1 MMRKIIVT
9 ALLTLCI
16 GQMYGQRM
24 RMQSGPIEPKPIEL
38 NEVHKMVKDLADS
51 IAVNYIIGEKA
62 PMLKKNLLKELRKG
76 NLDRFKE
83 KNALANHLSDLL
95 VTWSN
100 DKHFRI
106 MAAEPAGE
114 RLMMP
119 SSYDHIAQ
127 DNYSFKK
134 MENLKG
140 NIAYIKFNRFI
151 PPSYSGSL
159 ITSAMLFAAN
169 SDAVIIDLRD
179 NIGGSPDTVAMLAG
193 FFLSEPTLLIVNYT
207 RAADT
212 KREAWSTI
220 ADVRINSTDPRNFII
235 PTATLERLKN
245 IPLYILTGDHT
256 FSAAEM
262 FSFSLQGHKR
272 ATIVGKNT
280 YGGGHG
286 IRPFEMVQGFTAF
299 IPFTRYYHPVTN
311 ESWEVV
317 GVKPD
322 IPCDAADAKR
332 VAQIS
337 ILKELQKKP
346 KHDSK
351 IPDYLKELE
360 AQSLK

>member
-16 GQMYGQRM
+16 GQIYGQRM

-62 PMLKKNLLKELRKG
+62 PILKKNLLKELRKG
-76 NLDRFKE
+76 NFDRFKE

-119 SSYDHIAQ
+119 SSYDHIAK

-134 MENLKG
+134 MEHLNG

-151 PPSYSGSL
+151 PLSYSGGL

-169 SDAVIIDLRD
+169 SDAVIIDLRN
-179 NIGGSPDTVAMLAG
+179 NIGGSPDTVSMLAG
-193 FFLSEPTLLIVNYT
+193 FFMKEPMLLTVNYT

-220 ADVRINSTDPRNFII
+220 ADVRINSTDPSNFII
-235 PTATLERLKN
+235 PTTTLERLKN

-286 IRPFEMVQGFTAF
+286 IRPFEMAQGFTAF
-299 IPFTRYYHPVTN
+299 IPFTRYYHPVSN

-360 AQSLK
+360 AQSPK